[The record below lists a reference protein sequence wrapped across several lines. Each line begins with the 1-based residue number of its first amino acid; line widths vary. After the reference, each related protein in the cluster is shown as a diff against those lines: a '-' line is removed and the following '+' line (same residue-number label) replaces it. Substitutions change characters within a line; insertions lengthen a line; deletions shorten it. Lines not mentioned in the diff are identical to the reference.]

1 MTTTLKATHRGT
13 CQACGRA
20 QANFKGFIAKH
31 GYTVDWG
38 YFNGV
43 CGGAERLPLEQD
55 KTYALHIIDVMRNEV
70 APANDQRAADLRSG
84 AVEPD
89 WFKRVLNVPHVYGA
103 GKYSDVPCTRAE
115 IADNVAEQQV
125 RNAAYECERHAANA
139 RSHANSLEKLIAA
152 RHGQPLM
159 PISTRTELAVGDR
172 VNRGNAKK
180 PDLREVVAIEYRRC
194 TGCGPYMNGKSML
207 HAILKAP
214 SGATYAVPTRSIRQA
229 AIVKG
234 GAQSAA

>member
-1 MTTTLKATHRGT
+1 M
-13 CQACGRA
+13 
-20 QANFKGFIAKH
+20 GFIAKH

-38 YFNGV
+38 FFNGV
-43 CGGAERLPLEQD
+43 CCGAERLPLEQD
-55 KTYALHIIDVMRNEV
+55 ATFTNSIINDLRNVV
-70 APANDQRAADLRSG
+70 APKADRLAAELRAG
-84 AVEPD
+84 TVEPQ
-89 WFKRVLNVPHVYGA
+89 WFKRVLNVPRVFGA
-103 GKYSDVPCTRAE
+103 GKYSDVECTRTELDDAS
-115 IADNVAEQQV
+115 AAQQV
-125 RNAAYECERHAANA
+125 ANAAYKAEGNAANA
-139 RSHANSLEKLIAA
+139 RSHANMLEKLIVA

-229 AIVKG
+229 SIVKG
-234 GAQSAA
+234 GAQ